1 MKKFLLK
8 NWATKGNL
16 LSYINDLDFNELE
29 KTPLEVT
36 IKNFVKLDKEE
47 TTRAAQNRLRWLW
60 ITDIADKL
68 GYSKDE
74 CNQFC
79 KVRFLL
85 PIFVRD
91 SQEWAYTMAAIRQ
104 LKIEGLN
111 DEAKHIHDFV
121 TDGKRLSFI
130 EATVSQGAE
139 FLREIQL
146 FAHEQGWT
154 LRTDNDYYEDA
165 MR

>member
-8 NWATKGNL
+8 DKRAL
-16 LSYINDLDFNELE
+16 LDCFAYMQSKLADGPIQ
-29 KTPLEVT
+29 EVT

-60 ITDIADKL
+60 ITDIANKL
-68 GYSKDE
+68 GYTKDDT
-74 CNQFC
+74 NQFL
-79 KVRFLL
+79 KEKFLL
-85 PIFVRD
+85 NIFIRD
-91 SQEWAYTMAAIRQ
+91 SQEWANTMMSIRQ
-104 LKIEGLN
+104 LEIDGYKDMARNLN
-111 DEAKHIHDFV
+111 DFV
-121 TDGKRLSFI
+121 TDEKRLSLMD
-130 EATVSQGAE
+130 ATVSQGAE
-139 FLREIQL
+139 FLREVQL

>member
-1 MKKFLLK
+1 MKKFLIVDSKSIHRIKDFLNK
-8 NWATKGNL
+8 IDDFTK
-16 LSYINDLDFNELE
+16 
-29 KTPLEVT
+29 PLEVT

-47 TTRAAQNRLRWLW
+47 TTRSAQNRLRWLW
-60 ITDIADKL
+60 ITDIAKEMGL
-68 GYSKDE
+68 SKDE
-74 CNQFC
+74 CSQYL

-85 PIFVRD
+85 PIYVRD
-91 SQEWAYTMAAIRQ
+91 SQEWANTLAAIRQ

-130 EATVSQGAE
+130 QATVGQGAE
-139 FLREIQL
+139 FLREVQM
-146 FAHEQGWT
+146 FAHENLKIT